1 MKKQKS
7 SKLTGF
13 VAVQIVTCVAFG
25 AAWLALAP
33 AQAERF
39 SEVVTGEIKF
49 SPPKIERTEPLVIKP
64 LYDDPEVVSDE
75 ELAAV
80 LLQVQPRFPA
90 DKLKPNH
97 VEHALRTWHVD
108 AEFQDP
114 AVMSGTDMRDLLLDH
129 GRFLL
134 SWGPDI
140 APLLEDR
147 PTGVYV
153 RWGHDTGASVHHDHT
168 LACLSEAGIP
178 LDQPV
183 RSPGRPNGTLKQ
195 MIEQAIYDFDL
206 DERETEWS
214 AMGFGLWL
222 PPQKEWVNGHRRKLN
237 FDMIARRQMRGHK
250 TYGVCG
256 GTHRVYSLM
265 SLVRLDDEFD
275 ILSDE
280 VRAEAMTYLGS
291 VRDILMVTQHED
303 GHWPYNWPDGEAA
316 LKTPEDYE
324 AYKDVIA
331 TGHHLEWLAI
341 APKELH
347 PPREMIL
354 KAADWII
361 ENTTSKTK
369 AEILSNYTFYSHVGN
384 ALSLWRNTRAPVF
397 WKKWEAEHPFKAD
410 GSDEV
415 AINDKAAESNAAAD
429 PVAAD
434 EEQPAALEKTAAP
447 EKPADADSPKK
458 SVESSITIDEA
469 SPPTGKE
476 STREE
481 TDVEPLPLI
490 VPPEL

>member
-1 MKKQKS
+1 MKKQQS

-13 VAVQIVTCVAFG
+13 LVVQLVTCGAF
-25 AAWLALAP
+25 AAGWLALAP

-39 SEVVTGEIKF
+39 TEVVTGEIKF
-49 SPPKIERTEPLVIKP
+49 SPTKIERTEPLVIKP

-90 DKLKPNH
+90 DNLKPNH

-140 APLLEDR
+140 PPLLEDR

-153 RWGHDTGASVHHDHT
+153 RWGHDRGASVHHDHT
-168 LACLSEAGIP
+168 LACLSEAGVP

-183 RSPGRPNGTLKQ
+183 RSPGRPNGNLKQ

-222 PPQKEWVNGHRRKLN
+222 PPQKEWVNGHRRKLS

-280 VRAEAMTYLGS
+280 VREEAMTYLGS
-291 VRDILMVTQHED
+291 VRDILLVTQYED
-303 GHWPYNWPDGEAA
+303 GHWPYNWPDGADA
-316 LKTPEDYE
+316 LENPEDYDS
-324 AYKDVIA
+324 YKDVIA

-341 APKELH
+341 APKDLH

-361 ENTTSKTK
+361 KNTTSKTK
-369 AEILSNYTFYSHVGN
+369 KEILSNYTFYSHVGN
-384 ALSLWRNTRAPVF
+384 ALSLWRKTRAPVF
-397 WKKWEAEHPFKAD
+397 WKKWEAEHPFKAE

-415 AINDKAAESNAAAD
+415 AVNDKAESAEPS
-429 PVAAD
+429 
-434 EEQPAALEKTAAP
+434 
-447 EKPADADSPKK
+447 ADADQPEAAEKETTDAAAAETENEKSPDAEP
-458 SVESSITIDEA
+458 V
-469 SPPTGKE
+469 KE
-476 STREE
+476 DA
-481 TDVEPLPLI
+481 DVEPKPLI

>member
-1 MKKQKS
+1 MKKQRS

-13 VAVQIVTCVAFG
+13 LVVQLVTG
-25 AAWLALAP
+25 AAFAAAWTTLAP

-39 SEVVTGEIKF
+39 TEIVSGEVKF
-49 SPPKIERTEPLVIKP
+49 RPPKIERNEPLVITP
-64 LYDDPEVVSDE
+64 LYDDPGVVSDE

-80 LLQVQPRFPA
+80 LIQVQPRFSP
-90 DKLKPNH
+90 DNLRPNH

-108 AEFQDP
+108 AEFQNP
-114 AVMSGTDMRDLLLDH
+114 KIMSGTDMRDLLLDH

-134 SWGPDI
+134 SWGPDM

-153 RWGHDTGASVHHDHT
+153 RWGHERGASVHHDHT
-168 LACLSEAGIP
+168 LACLSEAGVS

-183 RSPGRPNGTLKQ
+183 RSPGRPNATLKD
-195 MIEQAIYDFDL
+195 MIDQAIYDFDL

-222 PPQKEWVNGHRRKLN
+222 PPQKEWVNSHRRKLS

-250 TYGVCG
+250 IYGVCG

-265 SLVRLDDEFD
+265 SLVRLDDEFN

-280 VRAEAMTYLGS
+280 VRDEAMDYLRS
-291 VRDILMVTQHED
+291 VRDILIVTQFED
-303 GHWPYNWPDGEAA
+303 GHWPCNWPDGEEA
-316 LKTPEDYE
+316 LTNPDDHE
-324 AYKDVIA
+324 AYKNVIA

-347 PPREMIL
+347 PPHEMIE

-361 ENTTSKTK
+361 KNTTSKTK
-369 AEILSNYTFYSHVGN
+369 AEILKSYTFYSHVGN
-384 ALSLWRNTRAPVF
+384 ALSLWRKTRAPVF
-397 WKKWEAEHPFKAD
+397 WKKWEAEHPYQPEEEPAATDSTEQPEGTTAEPAKEA
-410 GSDEV
+410 
-415 AINDKAAESNAAAD
+415 AAEQATT
-429 PVAAD
+429 
-434 EEQPAALEKTAAP
+434 EEPSSRAKET
-447 EKPADADSPKK
+447 KP
-458 SVESSITIDEA
+458 
-469 SPPTGKE
+469 
-476 STREE
+476 
-481 TDVEPLPLI
+481 VEPGPLI

>member
-1 MKKQKS
+1 MKKQQN

-13 VAVQIVTCVAFG
+13 LAVQLATCGAF
-25 AAWLALAP
+25 AVAWLTLAP
-33 AQAERF
+33 VQAERF
-39 SEVVTGEIKF
+39 TELVTGEIKY
-49 SPPKIERTEPLVIKP
+49 SPPKIERQEPLVIAP
-64 LYDDPEVVSDE
+64 LYDDPGVVSDE

-80 LLQVQPRFPA
+80 LVQVQPRFPPNN
-90 DKLKPNH
+90 LRPNH

-114 AVMSGTDMRDLLLDH
+114 AVMSGTDMRDLLLDN
-129 GRFLL
+129 GRFML

-140 APLLEDR
+140 PPLLEDR

-153 RWGHDTGASVHHDHT
+153 RWGHETGASVHHDHT
-168 LACLSEAGIP
+168 LACLSEAGVA

-183 RSPGRPNGTLKQ
+183 RSPGRPNGTLQQ

-222 PPQKEWVNGHRRKLN
+222 PPQKEWVNGHRRNLS
-237 FDMIARRQMRGHK
+237 FDMIARRQMRGGK

-280 VRAEAMTYLGS
+280 VRGEAMDYLRS
-291 VRDILMVTQHED
+291 VRDILIVTQHED

-316 LKTPEDYE
+316 LEKPENYE

-347 PPREMIL
+347 PPHEMIQ

-369 AEILSNYTFYSHVGN
+369 AEILDNYTFYSHVGN
-384 ALSLWRNTRAPVF
+384 ALSLWRKTRAPVF
-397 WKKWEAEHPFKAD
+397 WKKWEAEHPFQPE
-410 GSDEV
+410 GTDEV
-415 AINDKAAESNAAAD
+415 AATDKVDQNAALSTEAAEEVPTDTAAAEETT
-429 PVAAD
+429 PVETEPEAAGKN
-434 EEQPAALEKTAAP
+434 AEKNT
-447 EKPADADSPKK
+447 ET
-458 SVESSITIDEA
+458 SVEPA
-469 SPPTGKE
+469 
-476 STREE
+476 
-481 TDVEPLPLI
+481 PLI

>member
-1 MKKQKS
+1 MKKQQS

-13 VAVQIVTCVAFG
+13 LAVQLVTAAAFA
-25 AAWLALAP
+25 AAWMTLAP

-39 SEVVTGEIKF
+39 TEIVSGEVKF
-49 SPPKIERTEPLVIKP
+49 SPPKIERNEPLVITP
-64 LYDDPEVVSDE
+64 LYDEPGVVSDE

-80 LLQVQPRFPA
+80 LLQVQPRFPP
-90 DKLKPNH
+90 DNLRPNH

-134 SWGPDI
+134 SWGPDM

-153 RWGHDTGASVHHDHT
+153 RWGHEKGASVHHDHT
-168 LACLSEAGIP
+168 LACLSEAGVT

-183 RSPGRPNGTLKQ
+183 RSPGRANGTLKQ
-195 MIEQAIYDFDL
+195 MIDQAIYDFDL

-222 PPQKEWVNGHRRKLN
+222 PPQKEWVNSHRRKLS

-265 SLVRLDDEFD
+265 ALVRLDDEFN

-280 VRAEAMTYLGS
+280 VRNEAMDYLRS
-291 VRDILMVTQHED
+291 VRDILIVTQFED
-303 GHWPYNWPDGEAA
+303 GHWPYNWPDGEEAF
-316 LKTPEDYE
+316 TNPDDYE
-324 AYKDVIA
+324 AYKDVIS

-347 PPREMIL
+347 PPHEMIE

-361 ENTTSKTK
+361 KNTTSKTK
-369 AEILSNYTFYSHVGN
+369 AEILKSYTFYSHVGN
-384 ALSLWRNTRAPVF
+384 ALALWRNTRAPVF
-397 WKKWEAEHPFKAD
+397 WKKWEAEHPYVPEEPETPAEDNPAETANPATTEDTNQPKETTPVPTQD
-410 GSDEV
+410 P
-415 AINDKAAESNAAAD
+415 AAEQAATATPTAAA
-429 PVAAD
+429 
-434 EEQPAALEKTAAP
+434 K
-447 EKPADADSPKK
+447 
-458 SVESSITIDEA
+458 EA
-469 SPPTGKE
+469 NP
-476 STREE
+476 
-481 TDVEPLPLI
+481 VEPGPLI

>member
-1 MKKQKS
+1 MKKQQS

-13 VAVQIVTCVAFG
+13 LAVQIVTCIAFG

-39 SEVVTGEIKF
+39 TEVVTGEIQF
-49 SPPKIERTEPLVIKP
+49 SPTKIERTEPLVIKP

-140 APLLEDR
+140 QPLLEDR

-168 LACLSEAGIP
+168 LACLSEAGVPI
-178 LDQPV
+178 DQPV

-280 VRAEAMTYLGS
+280 VREEAMVYLRS
-291 VRDILMVTQHED
+291 VRDILLVTQYED
-303 GHWPYNWPDGEAA
+303 GHWPYNWPDGVAA
-316 LKTPEDYE
+316 LEPSEEYDS
-324 AYKDVIA
+324 YKDVIA

-361 ENTTSKTK
+361 QNTTSKTK

-384 ALSLWRNTRAPVF
+384 ALSLWRKTRASVF
-397 WKKWEAEHPFKAD
+397 WKKWEAEHPFKPEGA
-410 GSDEV
+410 DEV
-415 AINDKAAESNAAAD
+415 AVNDEA
-429 PVAAD
+429 VTD
-434 EEQPAALEKTAAP
+434 EPG
-447 EKPADADSPKK
+447 ADADVTETS
-458 SVESSITIDEA
+458 SDESTEA
-469 SPPTGKE
+469 SASAEEEKAQPAKE
-476 STREE
+476 EPVNQE
-481 TDVEPLPLI
+481 LDVEPQPLI

>member
-1 MKKQKS
+1 MKKQQS

-13 VAVQIVTCVAFG
+13 LAVQLVTCVAFA
-25 AAWLALAP
+25 AAWLTLAP

-39 SEVVTGEIKF
+39 SEIITGEIKY
-49 SPPKIERTEPLVIKP
+49 SPPKIERKEPLVIAP
-64 LYDDPEVVSDE
+64 LYDDPNVVSDE

-80 LLQVQPRFPA
+80 LIQVQPRFSP
-90 DKLKPNH
+90 DNLRPNH

-114 AVMSGTDMRDLLLDH
+114 KVMSGSDMRDLLLDN
-129 GRFLL
+129 GRFML

-140 APLLEDR
+140 PSLLEDR
-147 PTGVYV
+147 ATGVYV
-153 RWGHDTGASVHHDHT
+153 RWGHETGASVHHDHT
-168 LACLSEAGIP
+168 LACLSEAGVK

-183 RSPGRPNGTLKQ
+183 RSPGRPNGTLQ
-195 MIEQAIYDFDL
+195 QIIEQAIYDFDL

-222 PPQKEWVNGHRRKLN
+222 PPQKEWENGHRRKLS

-280 VRAEAMTYLGS
+280 VRAEAMDYLRS
-291 VRDILMVTQHED
+291 VRDILIVTQHED

-347 PPREMIL
+347 PPHEMIL

-369 AEILSNYTFYSHVGN
+369 KEILDNYTFYSHVGN

-397 WKKWEAEHPFKAD
+397 WKKWEAEHPFQPEEI
-410 GSDEV
+410 EV
-415 AINDKAAESNAAAD
+415 TGDTEQAAANSAS
-429 PVAAD
+429 PAD
-434 EEQPAALEKTAAP
+434 DTSVEKETSETAV
-447 EKPADADSPKK
+447 PADAPK
-458 SVESSITIDEA
+458 EEA
-469 SPPTGKE
+469 LTEPAA
-476 STREE
+476 
-481 TDVEPLPLI
+481 DVEPAPLI

>member
-1 MKKQKS
+1 MKKQQS
-7 SKLTGF
+7 SKVTGF
-13 VAVQIVTCVAFG
+13 LAVQLVTCGAF
-25 AAWLALAP
+25 AAGWLALAP

-39 SEVVTGEIKF
+39 AEVVTGEIKF
-49 SPPKIERTEPLVIKP
+49 SPTKIERTEPLVIKP

-80 LLQVQPRFPA
+80 LIQVQPRFPA
-90 DKLKPNH
+90 DNLKPNH

-140 APLLEDR
+140 PPLLEDR

-153 RWGHDTGASVHHDHT
+153 RWGHDRGASVHHDHT
-168 LACLSEAGIP
+168 LACLSEAGVP

-183 RSPGRPNGTLKQ
+183 RSPGRPNGNLKQ

-275 ILSDE
+275 ILSEE
-280 VRAEAMTYLGS
+280 VREEAMTYLGS
-291 VRDILMVTQHED
+291 VRDILLVTQYED
-303 GHWPYNWPDGEAA
+303 GHWPYNWPDGADA
-316 LKTPEDYE
+316 LENPEDYDS
-324 AYKDVIA
+324 YKDVIA

-369 AEILSNYTFYSHVGN
+369 QEILSNYTFYSHVGN
-384 ALSLWRNTRAPVF
+384 ALSLWRKTRAPVF
-397 WKKWEAEHPFKAD
+397 WKKWEAEHPFKPE

-415 AINDKAAESNAAAD
+415 AVNDKAADAESSGDAD
-429 PVAAD
+429 QPEAT
-434 EEQPAALEKTAAP
+434 EQETTNDTAAGTAN
-447 EKPADADSPKK
+447 EEPAK
-458 SVESSITIDEA
+458 
-469 SPPTGKE
+469 
-476 STREE
+476 EE
-481 TDVEPLPLI
+481 TDVEPKPLI
-490 VPPEL
+490 VPPQL